1 VHRPGRTY
9 TLVFVV
15 ELLVIVTL
23 YWVGR
28 HFA

>member
-1 VHRPGRTY
+1 MNHSRRTY
-9 TLVFVV
+9 TLVIVV
-15 ELLVIVTL
+15 EVVVIVAL

>member
-9 TLVFVV
+9 TLVLVV
-15 ELLVIVTL
+15 EALVIGTL